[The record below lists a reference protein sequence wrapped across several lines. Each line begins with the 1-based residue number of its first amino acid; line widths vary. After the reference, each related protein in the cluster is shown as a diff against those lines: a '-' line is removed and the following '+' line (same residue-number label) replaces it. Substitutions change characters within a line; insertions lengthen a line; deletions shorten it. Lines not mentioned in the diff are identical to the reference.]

1 MSVYT
6 AYVDYQNQGEQAMK
20 KDVFKINTMYC
31 PKCPD
36 KVLNA
41 VQALAGIEKTAA
53 DLKKSELAVEYDEG
67 QTNRVRIAD
76 AVRKAGFTAKL
87 ALDTAEDAPEP
98 FKSRARNRAYWAMV
112 TSRPKKRCGLCC

>member
-41 VQALAGIEKTAA
+41 VQGLAGIEKTLA

-67 QTNRVRIAD
+67 QTNRVRIVD
-76 AVRKAGFTAKL
+76 AVRQAGFTAKL
-87 ALDTAEDAPEP
+87 TASPAEDAPEP
-98 FKSRARNRAYWAMV
+98 FKSRSRSRAYQALAA
-112 TSRPKKRCGLCC
+112 SRPKKRCGLCC